1 MAVASLVLGI
11 ISIIVAWIPF
21 CNYIV
26 AIPALVGLILGIVAL
41 VKANKEG
48 GKKGLSIAGIVTSVL
63 AIAFIIYYT
72 FIIAGAAVELGEEF
86 VNEFENQLQEEIEN
100 GNIIINED
108 GEYELSEDAM
118 NSLLENIED
127 ETEENFDN
135 NVIYNVEDKSLEVT
149 VDV

>member
-11 ISIIVAWIPF
+11 ISIIIAWIPF

-26 AIPALVGLILGIVAL
+26 AIPALVGLILGIIAL

-48 GKKGLSIAGIVTSVL
+48 GKKGMSIAGIIMPVL

-72 FIIAGAAVELGEEF
+72 FVIADVATEFGEEF
-86 VNEFENQLQEEIEN
+86 VTEFENQLQEEIEN

-108 GEYELSEDAM
+108 GEYELSEDGM
-118 NSLLENIED
+118 NSLLEEI
-127 ETEENFDN
+127 ETE
-135 NVIYNVEDKSLEVT
+135 NVENEV
-149 VDV
+149 VENQEPVIEEEL